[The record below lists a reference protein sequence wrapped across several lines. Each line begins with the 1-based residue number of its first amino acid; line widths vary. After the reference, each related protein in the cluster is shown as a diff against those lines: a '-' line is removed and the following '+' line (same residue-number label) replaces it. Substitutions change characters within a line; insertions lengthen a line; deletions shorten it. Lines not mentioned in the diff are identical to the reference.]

1 MIKNIL
7 TRFAENNMKD
17 DTYIHFPFLT
27 VGEAARYLGIGRK
40 MVYQLIEFDQIRSV
54 RENRAILVEK
64 RSLDE
69 FRSSGTLT

>member
-1 MIKNIL
+1 
-7 TRFAENNMKD
+7 MKED
-17 DTYIHFPFLT
+17 NTIHFPLLT

-40 MVYQLIEFDQIRSV
+40 MVYRLIEFDQIRSV

>member
-1 MIKNIL
+1 MNKNIL
-7 TRFAENNMKD
+7 TRFADNNMKED
-17 DTYIHFPFLT
+17 DTIHFPLLT
-27 VGEAARYLGIGRK
+27 VGEAAKYLGIGRK

>member
-1 MIKNIL
+1 MNKNIL
-7 TRFAENNMKD
+7 TRFADNNMKYD
-17 DTYIHFPFLT
+17 NYIHFPLLT

-40 MVYQLIEFDQIRSV
+40 MVYRLIEFDQIRSV

>member
-1 MIKNIL
+1 
-7 TRFAENNMKD
+7 MKED
-17 DTYIHFPFLT
+17 NTIHFPLLT
-27 VGEAARYLGIGRK
+27 VGEAARYIGIGRK
-40 MVYQLIEFDQIRSV
+40 MVYRLIEFDQIRSV